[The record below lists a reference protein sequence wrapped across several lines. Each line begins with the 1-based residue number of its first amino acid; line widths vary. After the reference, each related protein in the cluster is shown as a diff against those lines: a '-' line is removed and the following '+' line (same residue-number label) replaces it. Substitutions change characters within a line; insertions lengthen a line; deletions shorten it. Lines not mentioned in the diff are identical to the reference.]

1 MPQPLLFAYL
11 REAYMNFSDILSL
24 AFRSVR
30 SNKLRTGITVAIIAF
45 GIMALVGI
53 ITAIKAMNQKFTESF
68 STMGANAFTIR
79 YKERNI
85 RIGGGGGNN
94 ADIKLTK
101 KGSRKEKKSNLGK
114 IITKD
119 EAELFVK
126 RFDFPS
132 VKSVSIFGNRNNII
146 SYKSRK
152 TSPNV
157 MMFGG
162 DENYLA
168 LNGFNIQ
175 SGRNLNRMD
184 VSTGR
189 NVCLIGYDVAKKMFT
204 EGPERAVNAVIRI
217 NSIPYRVLGVLESRG
232 STFGFSRDNVVITTY
247 ENIDRNFPSSFSYV
261 IAVMTNDLRVVN
273 EAMGEA
279 EGNFRAIRKLTT
291 TEDNNF
297 VIDRSDSIA
306 EKAMNSLGFLTIS
319 ATVIGLITLIGAAI
333 GLMNIMLVSV
343 SERTREVGLVKAIG
357 GQRKMVSRQFL
368 TEAVIISLLGA
379 LFGIVLGI
387 LVGNLFSV
395 VLKTGFVVP
404 WVWVFYGIL
413 ICTIVGLLAGLYPA
427 LKAGKLNPI
436 EALRY
441 E

>member
-1 MPQPLLFAYL
+1 
-11 REAYMNFSDILSL
+11 MNFLDIFSL
-24 AFRSVR
+24 AFRTVR
-30 SNKLRTGITVAIIAF
+30 SNKLRTGLTVAIIAF

-85 RIGGGGGNN
+85 RFGGGNN
-94 ADIKLTK
+94 DDIKLSK
-101 KGSRKEKKSNLGK
+101 KGKRKEKKSNLGK
-114 IITKD
+114 IITQD

-132 VKSVSIFGNRNNII
+132 TKSISLFGNRNNIV
-146 SYKSRK
+146 SHETRK

-157 MMFGG
+157 MLFGG
-162 DENYLA
+162 DENYLL
-168 LNGFNIQ
+168 LNGFTLME
-175 SGRNLNRMD
+175 GRNFNRLD
-184 VSTGR
+184 VQTGR
-189 NVCLIGYDVAKKMFT
+189 NVCVIGYDVAKKLFKAGVET
-204 EGPERAVNAVIRI
+204 AVNSVVRI
-217 NSIPYRVLGVLESRG
+217 NNIPYRVLGVLESRG
-232 STFGFSRDNVVITTY
+232 STFGFSRDNLIISTY
-247 ENIDRNFPSSFSYV
+247 TNVHRNFPSGYSYV
-261 IAVMTNDLRVVN
+261 VAVMVNDILKVT

-279 EGNFRAIRKLTT
+279 EGIFRPIRKLNI
-291 TEDNNF
+291 TEENNF
-297 VIDRSDSIA
+297 TLDKSDSIA

-357 GQRKMVSRQFL
+357 GKRKMVSSQFL
-368 TEAVIISLLGA
+368 VEAMIISVLGA
-379 LFGIVLGI
+379 LFGIILGVM
-387 LVGNLFSV
+387 VGNLFSI
-395 VLKTGFVVP
+395 VLKTGFVIP
-404 WVWVFYGIL
+404 WNWVFYGIV

-427 LKAGKLNPI
+427 RKAGKLNPI